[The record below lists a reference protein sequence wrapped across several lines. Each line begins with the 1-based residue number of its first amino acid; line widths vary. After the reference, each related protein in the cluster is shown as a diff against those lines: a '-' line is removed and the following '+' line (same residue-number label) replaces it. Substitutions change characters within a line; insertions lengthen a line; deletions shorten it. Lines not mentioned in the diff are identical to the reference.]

1 MADTTSREE
10 IALLRSDL
18 REMVTVDRFQ
28 RHEDLDKERHDAA
41 DARLGRIEQGQ
52 ANLMGRLAIVAAIL
66 VLAIPV
72 ITSWLVAVPGHAKP

>member
-1 MADTTSREE
+1 MAETTSREE

-41 DARLGRIEQGQ
+41 DARLGKIERSQE
-52 ANLMGRLAIVAAIL
+52 NLAGRLAIAAAIL

-72 ITSWLVAVPGHAKP
+72 ITSWLVTASSHGKP